1 MGNDMINV
9 RGLYRRLNPRLKWR
23 GVRGLRYD
31 ERGVSAVEFAM
42 IAPVLVLIY
51 LGCVELSLMMRVD
64 RRVTSTSAALGDLTA
79 RLTVV
84 TEADMEEMYNAAAVM
99 MQPYDMD
106 TTRMRITSIVD
117 TGDGSPTVD
126 WSDAHNMT
134 AYANGATVTVPAGII
149 PSPGSVIMAEVEYD
163 YEGTFAVAF
172 ETSRTLKDKFYLRP
186 RRVSTIPRE
195 DEGAGFGPTS

>member
-1 MGNDMINV
+1 MI
-9 RGLYRRLNPRLKWR
+9 GLGGLFRRLNPRVKWC
-23 GVRGLRYD
+23 GIRGLHRD
-31 ERGVSAVEFAM
+31 ERGVSAVEFAL

-51 LGCVELSLMMRVD
+51 LGCAELSLMMRAD

-84 TEADMEEMYNAAAVM
+84 TEEDMAEMYSAASVM

-106 TTRMRITSIVD
+106 IARLRITSIVD
-117 TGDGSPTVD
+117 TGNGSPTVD
-126 WSDAHNMT
+126 WSDGHNMT
-134 AYANGATVTVPAGII
+134 AYAQGATVTVPAGIV

-163 YEGTFAVAF
+163 YEGTFALAF

-195 DEGAGFGPTS
+195 DPGQGFGPAS